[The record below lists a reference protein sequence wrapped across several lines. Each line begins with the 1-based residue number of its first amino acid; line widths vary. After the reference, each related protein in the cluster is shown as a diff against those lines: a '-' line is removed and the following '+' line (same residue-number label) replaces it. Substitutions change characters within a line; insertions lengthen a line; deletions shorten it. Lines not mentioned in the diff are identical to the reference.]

1 MCCRIVLRLLHT
13 NWFFISSSKTKIID
27 FLDVRCYNKKME
39 TIVSISTPIGKG
51 AISVVR
57 MSGKESLEMALSIFY
72 AKNLTKENIMPR
84 YMYFGKLE
92 LEENLFEECL
102 MVYFK
107 APFSFTGED
116 IVEFQVH
123 GGVLLAQKV
132 VQRCLECG
140 ARLAEAGEFS
150 KRAFLNGKITLD
162 KAEAIIGEI
171 NAEAE
176 GELRSSLQVTNGRLA
191 EEILAQ
197 QEKLKLML
205 AEIEVGMDYPDEVE
219 ELGLILAVKERLEQI
234 SERVCKIVDDS
245 QSAQY
250 LKNGI
255 NVALVGKTNVG
266 KSSVMNALLGADRAI
281 VTDIKG
287 TTRDS
292 ITESFEY
299 AGVKINLIDTA
310 GIRETEDVVESLGI
324 EKSKQTLA
332 SADVVLFVL
341 DGSESFS
348 EEDKFIENLV
358 SEKNVLRVINKTDK
372 NRVLEKF
379 ENEIEISALE
389 GKNIY
394 QLKQKIVDMV
404 ILQEVDF
411 NSLVLTNERQIE
423 VLKSTLKQLKEIM
436 LVENL
441 SLDVLSMLIKNVWK
455 SLGKITGNT
464 ENEDIIDLIFSK
476 FCLGK

>member
-1 MCCRIVLRLLHT
+1 
-13 NWFFISSSKTKIID
+13 
-27 FLDVRCYNKKME
+27 ME

-57 MSGKESLEMALSIFY
+57 MSGEKSLDMALRLFH
-72 AKNLTKENIMPR
+72 AKNLNKENVQPR

-92 LEENLFEECL
+92 LDEDLFEECL

-107 APFSFTGED
+107 NPFSYTGED

-132 VQRCLECG
+132 VQRCLDVG
-140 ARLAEAGEFS
+140 ARMAEAGEFS

-176 GELRSSLQVTNGRLA
+176 GELKSSLQVTNGRLA
-191 EEILAQ
+191 QEILLQ
-197 QEKLKLML
+197 QENLKLML

-219 ELGLILAVKERLEQI
+219 ELGLILNVKEKLQTIFQRLEQI
-234 SERVCKIVDDS
+234 IASS
-245 QSAQY
+245 QSAKY

-266 KSSVMNALLGADRAI
+266 KSSVMNSLLGSDRAI

-292 ITESFEY
+292 ITESFEF
-299 AGVKINLIDTA
+299 GGMKINLIDTA

-324 EKSKQTLA
+324 EKSKQTLL
-332 SADVVLFVL
+332 SADVILFVL
-341 DGSESFS
+341 DGSETLS
-348 EEDKFIENLV
+348 EEDKFIEKLV
-358 SEKNVLRVINKTDK
+358 NDKNVLRVVNKTDK
-372 NRVLEKF
+372 NRVLPKF
-379 ENEIEISALE
+379 DSEIEISALE
-389 GKNIY
+389 GKNIDK
-394 QLKQKIVDMV
+394 LKQKIVDMV
-404 ILQEVDF
+404 ILQEIDF
-411 NSLVLTNERQIE
+411 NALVLTNERQIE
-423 VLKSTLKQLKEIM
+423 VLKLAQSQLREI
-436 LVENL
+436 LQTENL